1 MKHYSTVRSKRNA
14 ARSVSFNLVL
24 RLLKHVAQVSDLR
37 YNPLREAL
45 ALVEARM
52 RPKIEDAWFG
62 SITVEG
68 NRYEHDIIIRLSG
81 KVRRRN
87 KQLSK
92 AVYGTSHILS
102 LAEIKDLHRK
112 RAERLI
118 IGAGFEGQA
127 HLSPEAAEFL
137 EKKGCRVDL
146 SPTPEAIACWN
157 EAEGNVI
164 ALFHLT
170 C

>member
-1 MKHYSTVRSKRNA
+1 
-14 ARSVSFNLVL
+14 
-24 RLLKHVAQVSDLR
+24 
-37 YNPLREAL
+37 
-45 ALVEARM
+45 M

-68 NRYEHDIIIRLSG
+68 KRYEHDIIIRLSG

-92 AVYGTSHILS
+92 SVYGTSHTLS
-102 LAEIKDLHRK
+102 LAEVTDLHRK

-118 IGAGFEGQA
+118 VGAGFEGQVR
-127 HLSPEAAEFL
+127 LSQEAAEFL
-137 EKKGCRVDL
+137 AKKGCIVEVYL
-146 SPTPEAIACWN
+146 TPEAITCWN